1 MCGFKPPTEQRF
13 RLCDLNLR
21 YFPWLAISIMLVLLR
36 HASIYWFR
44 ASRRAPTLAT
54 RFAYRARALEGMKS
68 CPKKPLVSY
77 DRHYKGA
84 PRFLEFRDLFEQRDQ
99 IIARARELNLDND
112 HDYGYFTRSIVPQI
126 ESIDARVDFL
136 TRDDADLEKAI
147 EKSAK
152 SYQALARW
160 DMRADRA
167 FESLK
172 GAIGGIGISAIGG
185 ILTGITYLL
194 AGPGQTYIV
203 FTGLMLAGLIGV
215 GYSLLYWFPIIV
227 RYAYL
232 FVVRSFKSDNEGSV
246 YPD

>member
-1 MCGFKPPTEQRF
+1 MRIQATHRAALSPLRSQSALLSVVGHFYHAGTNLLVSSFSTSAHARHSICISCT
-13 RLCDLNLR
+13 RLGG
-21 YFPWLAISIMLVLLR
+21 YEVL
-36 HASIYWFR
+36 S
-44 ASRRAPTLAT
+44 
-54 RFAYRARALEGMKS
+54 
-68 CPKKPLVSY
+68 KKPLVSY

-84 PRFLEFRDLFEQRDQ
+84 QRFLEFRDLFEQRDQ